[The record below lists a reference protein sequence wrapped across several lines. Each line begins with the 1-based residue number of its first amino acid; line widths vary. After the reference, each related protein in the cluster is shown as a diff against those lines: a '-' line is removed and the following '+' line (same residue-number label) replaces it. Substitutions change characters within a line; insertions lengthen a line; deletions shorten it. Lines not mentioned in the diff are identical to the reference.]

1 MLGAMNFWDRDRGLG
16 LVILLVLLLILGSP
30 THAIAVPT
38 TMMVAG
44 AGNGGRP
51 EISPME
57 RRVLPTPVSDPVS
70 RDRVEDSVF
79 LQSLRRVFHTIQD
92 QPDGDQAIASTYQ
105 TEECF
110 RFLQLAFVQAD
121 LDLRTVLS
129 QSSEVSFF
137 RNGDLIKL
145 DNSVYRGLPHWG
157 IYWDGYVLHNWDG
170 FHREPS
176 GVFLVEFAQP
186 GSVFHIFHPSFP
198 HSCGSRLV
206 IPK

>member
-1 MLGAMNFWDRDRGLG
+1 MLGAMYFWDRDRGMG

-38 TMMVAG
+38 YMMAAG
-44 AGNGGRP
+44 SGNGGRP
-51 EISPME
+51 DIAPIEK
-57 RRVLPTPVSDPVS
+57 RVLPTPVGDPVS
-70 RDRVEDSVF
+70 QGRVEDSVL

-92 QPDGDQAIASTYQ
+92 QPNGDQAIASTYQ

-110 RFLQLAFVQAD
+110 RFLQLAFVRAN
-121 LDLRTVLS
+121 LDLRTVLL
-129 QSSEVSFF
+129 QSIEVSFL

-176 GVFLVEFAQP
+176 GVFLIDFAQP
-186 GSVFHIFHPSFP
+186 GSTFHIFHPSFP
-198 HSCGSRLV
+198 HSPGSRLV
-206 IPK
+206 IFQ